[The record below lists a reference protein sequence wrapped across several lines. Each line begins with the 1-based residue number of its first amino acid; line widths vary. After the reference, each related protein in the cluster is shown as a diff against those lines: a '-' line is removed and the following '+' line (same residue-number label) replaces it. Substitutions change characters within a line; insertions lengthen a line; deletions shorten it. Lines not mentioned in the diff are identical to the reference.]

1 MAKLNIIQAK
11 QDRNA
16 RDLPGRLARFCLI
29 SHQSW
34 RKYFAE
40 VPRNFFF
47 FLNLRRE
54 DEDDE
59 DDEENAEDAG
69 TASLLSEVNAWTST
83 VMYNH
88 DPTRRIPS
96 VLGVGK
102 DASASEIKRAYYGLA
117 KKFHPDTNKDPGAK
131 DKFAEAQTAYE
142 TLSDPEKKKAY
153 DTYGSAAFD
162 QNGGFNPGAA
172 SGGPFGGA
180 GGFHG
185 FGGFGSGGGF
195 GGGFTADINFD
206 DIFGAF
212 AKATGRNPRGH
223 GSPFSSV
230 AVGDDIEVQANISFM
245 ESAKGTTK
253 EINITPLVT
262 CNSCKGEGLKD
273 GKKRSR
279 CSTCGGTGA
288 QIHVIQGFQMQST
301 CGACN
306 GTGSSIPRGSECNTC
321 SGGGVVRERRTV
333 KIDIPGGVEDGM
345 RLRVNGEGDAPM
357 AEPGTRTQRGN
368 LYVFIR
374 VAADRRFNRSGSD
387 VLYTAA
393 IPLTTALLGGEVT
406 VPTLDGEAKVRVGT
420 GTGTGDKIT
429 LPGMGMRK
437 LGGRRAGNGDLK
449 VEFKVTMPRSLT
461 PNQRTILEVLAD
473 EMGDKTAKRI
483 MNVNDMKPDGSSNKA
498 STDKTDNA
506 QKGQGFIKSAWD
518 KLMNHR
524 NPCSSSSSK
533 GSSDSTDKK
542 GPETQSDQH
551 KESDQPNES
560 KKASGSG

>member
-1 MAKLNIIQAK
+1 MQSRSYQTDTKARNGQRPALRSSTAQSLNHSSRQFHATAPVEAAAKN
-11 QDRNA
+11 
-16 RDLPGRLARFCLI
+16 P
-29 SHQSW
+29 
-34 RKYFAE
+34 Y
-40 VPRNFFF
+40 
-47 FLNLRRE
+47 
-54 DEDDE
+54 
-59 DDEENAEDAG
+59 
-69 TASLLSEVNAWTST
+69 
-83 VMYNH
+83 
-88 DPTRRIPS
+88 S

-117 KKFHPDTNKDPGAK
+117 KKFHPDTNKDANAK

-153 DTYGSAAFD
+153 DTYGAAAFD
-162 QNGGFNPGAA
+162 QNGGFHPGAA
-172 SGGPFGGA
+172 GGGPFGGA

-185 FGGFGSGGGF
+185 FGGFGSGGGGF
-195 GGGFTADINFD
+195 GGGFSADINFD

-245 ESAKGTTK
+245 DSAKGTSK

-279 CSTCGGTGA
+279 CSTCGGTGT
-288 QIHVIQGFQMQST
+288 QIHAIQGFQMQST
-301 CGACN
+301 CGACG
-306 GTGSSIPRGSECNTC
+306 GTGSSIPRGAECNTC

-333 KIDIPGGVEDGM
+333 KVDIPAGVEDGM
-345 RLRVNGEGDAPM
+345 RLRVAGEGDAPM
-357 AEPGTRTQRGN
+357 TEPGTRTQRGN
-368 LYVFIR
+368 LFVFIR
-374 VAADRRFNRSGSD
+374 VAPDRRFNRSGSD
-387 VLYTAA
+387 VLYTAS

-406 VPTLDGEAKVRVGT
+406 IPTLDGEAKVRVGT

-437 LGGRRAGNGDLK
+437 LGGRRAGNGDLR
-449 VEFKVTMPRSLT
+449 VEFKVNMPRSLT
-461 PNQRTILEVLAD
+461 ANQRTILEVLAD
-473 EMGDKTAKRI
+473 EMGDNTAKRI
-483 MNVNDMKPDGSSNKA
+483 MNVNEMKHDSASSKSSTSTSTNKEGDG
-498 STDKTDNA
+498 
-506 QKGQGFIKSAWD
+506 QKNQGFIKSAWD

-524 NPCSSSSSK
+524 SQ
-533 GSSDSTDKK
+533 SSDSSKK
-542 GPETQSDQH
+542 SSGCSSEKKDPDTKSDQH
-551 KESDQPNES
+551 KEPDQPNES

>member
-1 MAKLNIIQAK
+1 MSIPAPGLPLAASVPCRLLRTSRPYRSQCLDINRHVQSRPYQTDSKVRNNQRPAIRSKNTQSLNQSTRKFHATAPASAAKN
-11 QDRNA
+11 
-16 RDLPGRLARFCLI
+16 P
-29 SHQSW
+29 
-34 RKYFAE
+34 Y
-40 VPRNFFF
+40 
-47 FLNLRRE
+47 
-54 DEDDE
+54 
-59 DDEENAEDAG
+59 
-69 TASLLSEVNAWTST
+69 
-83 VMYNH
+83 
-88 DPTRRIPS
+88 S

-333 KIDIPGGVEDGM
+333 KVDIPGGVEDGM

-483 MNVNDMKPDGSSNKA
+483 MNVNDMKPDRSSNKA

-533 GSSDSTDKK
+533 GSSNSADKK

-560 KKASGSG
+560 KKALGSG

>member
-1 MAKLNIIQAK
+1 MSVTAPGLPLAVSVPCRLLRTSRSYTSQCLDINRQIQSRSYQTDTRTRNGQRPALRSSTAQSLNHPSRQFHATAPVEAAKN
-11 QDRNA
+11 
-16 RDLPGRLARFCLI
+16 P
-29 SHQSW
+29 
-34 RKYFAE
+34 Y
-40 VPRNFFF
+40 
-47 FLNLRRE
+47 
-54 DEDDE
+54 
-59 DDEENAEDAG
+59 
-69 TASLLSEVNAWTST
+69 
-83 VMYNH
+83 
-88 DPTRRIPS
+88 S

-117 KKFHPDTNKDPGAK
+117 KKYHPDTNKDTSAK

-153 DTYGSAAFD
+153 DTYGAAAFD

-172 SGGPFGGA
+172 GGGPFGGA

-185 FGGFGSGGGF
+185 FGGFGGGGGGF
-195 GGGFTADINFD
+195 GGGFSADINFD

-245 ESAKGTTK
+245 DSAKGTSK

-301 CGACN
+301 CGACS

-333 KIDIPGGVEDGM
+333 KVDIPGGVEDGM
-345 RLRVNGEGDAPM
+345 RLRVAGEGDAPM

-368 LYVFIR
+368 LFVFIR

-406 VPTLDGEAKVRVGT
+406 VPTLDGEAKVRVNT

-429 LPGMGMRK
+429 LSGMGMRK
-437 LGGRRAGNGDLK
+437 LGGRRAGNGDLR

-461 PNQRTILEVLAD
+461 ANQRTILEVLAD

-483 MNVNDMKPDGSSNKA
+483 MNVNDMKHDSSSNKT
-498 STDKTDNA
+498 STDKAGDG
-506 QKGQGFIKSAWD
+506 QKNQGFIKSAWD

-524 NPCSSSSSK
+524 NQ
-533 GSSDSTDKK
+533 SSDSSKK
-542 GPETQSDQH
+542 PSGCSSEKPSDSSEKKNPDTKPGQH
-551 KESDQPNES
+551 KEPDQPNES
-560 KKASGSG
+560 RKASGSG